1 MCSRFGQRS
10 RCSWA
15 LCLFGLCF
23 TTALVADSPIK
34 VKTFG
39 PDRYASFVQRW
50 DEGQSAISLTAI
62 DSLKSWNLVFGAAA
76 VMGNRK
82 PFAPEAAEF
91 DEGLLLVIAQQGR
104 PPVSDRVLRVEK
116 VTRNGLKLKVA
127 YRFQNPEREDT
138 FSVIHSLGIW
148 VPREDWESIEFIEN
162 DKSVGTLEPG
172 KGKWAIP
179 AREPESETP

>member
-10 RCSWA
+10 RYSWT
-15 LCLFGLCF
+15 LCLLGLCF
-23 TTALVADSPIK
+23 ATSLVADDPIK
-34 VKTFG
+34 VRTFG

-50 DEGQSAISLTAI
+50 DQSQAAISLTAI
-62 DSLKSWNLVFGAAA
+62 DSLQTWDLVFGAAA

-104 PPVSDRVLRVEK
+104 PPVSNRVLRVEK
-116 VTRNGLKLKVA
+116 VTREGLKLKVA
-127 YRFQNPEREDT
+127 YRFQNPEREDS

-148 VPREDWESIEFIEN
+148 VPRENWESIEFIEN
-162 DKSVGTLEPG
+162 GKSIGTLEPG
-172 KGKWAIP
+172 NGKWAIP
-179 AREPESETP
+179 ARETETQTP